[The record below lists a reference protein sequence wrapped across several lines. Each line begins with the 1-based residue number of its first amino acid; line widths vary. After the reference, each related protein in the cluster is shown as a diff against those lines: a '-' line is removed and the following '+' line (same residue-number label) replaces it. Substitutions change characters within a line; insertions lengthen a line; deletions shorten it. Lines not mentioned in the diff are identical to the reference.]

1 MGRSPP
7 IMPRMRSDTN
17 MRYLL
22 WPVITLRTPWG
33 PGVPTILVAVGADAP
48 NAFSASTIPMQ
59 GLRNSMSTVRT
70 MSGFLSPD
78 VTSLRYSVME
88 SMGDRPPITQFL
100 RQDRGMTCIPS
111 SLVYAAIWIV
121 RFGWIVSSRMPGSFV
136 STL

>member
-1 MGRSPP
+1 
-7 IMPRMRSDTN
+7 MPRMRSDTN

-88 SMGDRPPITQFL
+88 SMGDRPPMNEKTVFL
-100 RQDRGMTCIPS
+100 IFETGYLTMVRLG
-111 SLVYAAIWIV
+111 YIWMV